1 MNKYGTNW
9 GSQTCRFCPLPF
21 HTGVIISN
29 SQCVKKCEQLLQE
42 WITGSNGDRPI
53 NEIGKPLRRHINFH
67 NDEKQREEKK
77 MKELIEEQIS
87 IAQRGSRLPMC
98 GPSLLQ
104 TSAFDTTFRAVI
116 QSFFDEPE
124 SFNPHKDFEIFFN
137 AFRAKKKLSL
147 EEIDYEL
154 WNIMELSE
162 IRVGLNNAIFD
173 FLDKNA
179 EMEVKKRPAERLIVL
194 SKTMDGYKRWKPV
207 KGKGGRYRQPL

>member
-21 HTGVIISN
+21 HTGVQISN

-87 IAQRGSRLPMC
+87 IAQRGSRLPMY
-98 GPSLLQ
+98 GLLPFGQKPPKITEEAKKEEAKELLQ
-104 TSAFDTTFRAVI
+104 
-116 QSFFDEPE
+116 
-124 SFNPHKDFEIFFN
+124 
-137 AFRAKKKLSL
+137 
-147 EEIDYEL
+147 
-154 WNIMELSE
+154 M
-162 IRVGLNNAIFD
+162 
-173 FLDKNA
+173 
-179 EMEVKKRPAERLIVL
+179 AERLIVL